1 MCPGAVTASPFS
13 LALRVGAS
21 LHAVASPRCCLT
33 NGCHRPGCGA
43 CFQLSDGH
51 FSSDPRYQTPFRVL
65 IGRSCT
71 HAEETSTPILGPL
84 VIALLAVPSL
94 RRGSPVCSLTQLPY
108 PILPGKCFLP
118 SVGFLATFLIVS
130 LEVQKILISTKSSYL
145 FSPLLLTLVAS
156 YREASAKSEMMKVC
170 SLFFCKS
177 FIALAFAFR
186 FLTCDR

>member
-1 MCPGAVTASPFS
+1 MFSDTAP
-13 LALRVGAS
+13 
-21 LHAVASPRCCLT
+21 
-33 NGCHRPGCGA
+33 
-43 CFQLSDGH
+43 LSDLAWKV
-51 FSSDPRYQTPFRVL
+51 FS
-65 IGRSCT
+65 
-71 HAEETSTPILGPL
+71 PI
-84 VIALLAVPSL
+84 
-94 RRGSPVCSLTQLPY
+94 R
-108 PILPGKCFLP
+108 
-118 SVGFLATFLIVS
+118 GFLATFLIVS